1 MEEFKFV
8 EKERCAKMFSNP
20 KGQSEEGNAWVKVFR
35 INPELGIL

>member
-20 KGQSEEGNAWVKVFR
+20 KGQSEEGNERYTFTVA
-35 INPELGIL
+35 